1 MRCLR
6 CRCRP
11 QSIPPLSRSA
21 RRCRSRTHCEP
32 SGLRSRFWADAHE
45 VLVALVAIG
54 LLLAIA
60 PRGDPCDE
68 FLARQLADVVLDG
81 LDHLPHLLLVRRCEP
96 DLRPLPMT
104 VFFKQKTA
112 YEVIW

>member
-32 SGLRSRFWADAHE
+32 SWLRSRFWADAHE
-45 VLVALVAIG
+45 VLVALVAIA
-54 LLLAIA
+54 LLNLLPFRPPA
-60 PRGDPCDE
+60 PVANNPALKEALMHYRS
-68 FLARQLADVVLDG
+68 
-81 LDHLPHLLLVRRCEP
+81 RRAEGASALEAAAFATKMIS
-96 DLRPLPMT
+96 D
-104 VFFKQKTA
+104 
-112 YEVIW
+112 